1 MMHLNSFKHVYLAH
15 TMKAGLKGGHEML
28 GTLHR
33 TGSQDSI
40 CAKMAFMLK
49 KLRQSF
55 LSMFIHSFE

>member
-15 TMKAGLKGGHEML
+15 IMKAGLKGHEML
-28 GTLHR
+28 GTFHR
-33 TGSQDSI
+33 TGSQASI